1 MALERRHQPIQSATS
16 SSAVLPGGLSEDY
29 RAHVTAWW
37 CEVVG
42 GPARYT
48 EELGGYE
55 DMLAHH
61 RRLGISPER
70 RSGSHGARSG
80 GGMANAE

>member
-37 CEVVG
+37 YEVFG

-48 EELGGYE
+48 EELSRYE
-55 DMLAHH
+55 NMLAHH
-61 RRLGISPER
+61 RRLGITPEQRLGVAWGSLR
-70 RSGSHGARSG
+70 RWNGQR
-80 GGMANAE
+80 